1 MKGAF
6 PIFRL
11 AGIRVYLH
19 FTWFIVAAL
28 EISRFAH
35 RYHNPV
41 WAVLEYLA
49 LFGIVL
55 LHEFGHALACRQTGG
70 QADKVVLW
78 PLGGI
83 AFVKPPPRPGA
94 YLWSIAAGPLVNV
107 ILFPLLFLF
116 VIAVVGLDW
125 GTVHPDFY
133 NFIVTVFY
141 INGVLLFFNLI
152 PVYPLDGG
160 QIVRGLLWLKFGPIR
175 SLKAASIIGFAGAI
189 LFALWA
195 IMSRSIWLGILAFFI
210 FAQAQAGWRAAQ
222 NLALETEE
230 AARRDA
236 AISPPPIPDQQQ
248 A

>member
-1 MKGAF
+1 
-6 PIFRL
+6 
-11 AGIRVYLH
+11 
-19 FTWFIVAAL
+19 
-28 EISRFAH
+28 
-35 RYHNPV
+35 
-41 WAVLEYLA
+41 
-49 LFGIVL
+49 L